1 MRKNTTSLLFV
12 SVMIILL
19 ATLSYCSKTNY
30 VDKKMITKAFNTPD
44 IVSLFAVTV
53 DDINKKTLL
62 YIAQAK
68 NSIDDIIAVPD
79 DQRTYENTARLFDEV
94 VSLSDLAIA
103 QRVYEALELLSPD
116 ADIRNAAHDAYIT
129 IQSFW
134 VDHVTS
140 NKALYNAFMAYEAAT
155 IEYEN
160 LSAQQRYFIVN
171 TMDDFKREGL
181 SLSDEKLAQVNVLRK
196 ELAALC
202 ADFDRNI
209 AQDNRSINVTKEELI
224 GLDDDFI
231 NTLAHTDDNFY
242 VLGVD
247 YPTYY
252 RVMENCSIAQTRKK
266 LYGAFNNRAY
276 PINDAILKE
285 IIVKRDELAQ
295 MLGYIDFAHCDIDD
309 QMVHTPE
316 KAHSFIM
323 DLAQK
328 SSAKIKAE
336 IATLTQTLPESVE
349 LTKDGKIQP
358 WDFVYLENS
367 YKKTHFNLDEQKI
380 AEYFPMKKTVDELL
394 DIYRQFLS
402 IEFKQDFA
410 TGLWHEDVSVVRVLD
425 KKGELLG
432 TLILDLYPRPNKYSH
447 AAHTTNL
454 QQRNHHYLNAVKY
467 KHFSMNLVTHCMQF

>member
-252 RVMENCSIAQTRKK
+252 RVMENCSIAQT
-266 LYGAFNNRAY
+266 
-276 PINDAILKE
+276 
-285 IIVKRDELAQ
+285 
-295 MLGYIDFAHCDIDD
+295 
-309 QMVHTPE
+309 
-316 KAHSFIM
+316 
-323 DLAQK
+323 
-328 SSAKIKAE
+328 
-336 IATLTQTLPESVE
+336 
-349 LTKDGKIQP
+349 
-358 WDFVYLENS
+358 
-367 YKKTHFNLDEQKI
+367 
-380 AEYFPMKKTVDELL
+380 
-394 DIYRQFLS
+394 
-402 IEFKQDFA
+402 
-410 TGLWHEDVSVVRVLD
+410 
-425 KKGELLG
+425 
-432 TLILDLYPRPNKYSH
+432 
-447 AAHTTNL
+447 
-454 QQRNHHYLNAVKY
+454 
-467 KHFSMNLVTHCMQF
+467 